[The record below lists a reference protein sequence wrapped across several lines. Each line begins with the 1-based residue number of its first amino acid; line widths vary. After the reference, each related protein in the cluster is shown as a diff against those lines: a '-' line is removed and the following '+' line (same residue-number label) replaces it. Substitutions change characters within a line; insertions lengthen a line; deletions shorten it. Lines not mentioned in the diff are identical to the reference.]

1 MNSRIVTQFH
11 LLMTKFHDGV
21 LEMGLNFSLASFLK
35 ICIYICPSLSQP
47 GFPCKGKMTLTLR
60 WDHSKMENMTGK
72 SKNKWRCMKTAAR
85 YHYIPTKW
93 LRSKELTRPS
103 DHEDMDQ
110 LEFFCVAVGNVNWF
124 NHFGKTI
131 WSYLMKLNIFLS
143 CGPAFPVISIFPRE
157 MHTYIYPKTC
167 GKYW

>member
-1 MNSRIVTQFH
+1 
-11 LLMTKFHDGV
+11 
-21 LEMGLNFSLASFLK
+21 
-35 ICIYICPSLSQP
+35 
-47 GFPCKGKMTLTLR
+47 
-60 WDHSKMENMTGK
+60 
-72 SKNKWRCMKTAAR
+72 MKTAVR

-143 CGPAFPVISIFPRE
+143 CGPTFPVIGIFQRE
-157 MHTYIYPKTC
+157 MHTYICPKTVANIDSHFIH
-167 GKYW
+167 KNQKLEITQISMNKRID